1 VLISKTIEER
11 SKKRGKKK
19 NTLNKNKDFAI
30 VA

>member
-11 SKKRGKKK
+11 SKKREKK